1 MVHYVT
7 ILGQLR
13 GLNEV
18 LQGITYIPRAKRKY
32 QNLVKRNNDE
42 QCIFFIRQQLNGVKI
57 TKPIVIHYDF
67 YCQDKRH
74 DRMNIASA
82 TDKSFQ
88 DALQKCDIIKN
99 DGWDD
104 VINCTFSFYIDRDN
118 PRTEV
123 TITELEDYQK
133 EF

>member
-1 MVHYVT
+1 MVHNVT
-7 ILGQLR
+7 ILGQLK
-13 GLNEV
+13 GMNE
-18 LQGITYIPRAKRKY
+18 LLAGRMFNQRMKRY
-32 QNLVKRNNDE
+32 VNFVKRHNDE
-42 QCIFFIRQQLNGVKI
+42 QCVFFIRQQLNGVKI

-104 VINCTFSFYIDRDN
+104 VINCTFSFYIDREN

-123 TITELEDYQK
+123 TITELDNY
-133 EF
+133 

>member
-7 ILGQLR
+7 IQGQLK
-13 GLNEV
+13 GLNELLAGRMFNQRTHRYINYV
-18 LQGITYIPRAKRKY
+18 KQG
-32 QNLVKRNNDE
+32 NDR
-42 QCIFFIRQQLNGVKI
+42 QCVFFIREQLRGVKI
-57 TKPIVIHYDF
+57 TKPITIHYDF

-88 DALQKCDIIKN
+88 DALQKCDVIKN

-123 TITELEDYQK
+123 TITELDNY
-133 EF
+133 

>member
-1 MVHYVT
+1 MEHYVT

-18 LQGITYIPRAKRKY
+18 LQGITYLPKVRRY
-32 QNLVKRNNDE
+32 SNVVKRENDN

-88 DALQKCDIIKN
+88 DALQKCEVIKN

-104 VINCTFSFYIDRDN
+104 VINVTFNFYVDKEN

-133 EF
+133 EI

>member
-7 ILGQLR
+7 VLGQLS
-13 GLNEV
+13 GLNELLAGRMFV
-18 LQGITYIPRAKRKY
+18 PK
-32 QNLVKRNNDE
+32 VKRYVNRVKQNNDR
-42 QCIFFIRQQLNGVKI
+42 QCIYYIREQLKGVKI
-57 TKPIVIHYDF
+57 EKPITIHYEI
-67 YCQDKRH
+67 YAQDKRH

-88 DALQKCDIIKN
+88 DALQLCGVIKN

-104 VINCTFSFYIDRDN
+104 VINCTFDFKLDREN

-123 TITELEDYQK
+123 TITELE
-133 EF
+133 

>member
-1 MVHYVT
+1 
-7 ILGQLR
+7 
-13 GLNEV
+13 
-18 LQGITYIPRAKRKY
+18 
-32 QNLVKRNNDE
+32 
-42 QCIFFIRQQLNGVKI
+42 
-57 TKPIVIHYDF
+57 
-67 YCQDKRH
+67 
-74 DRMNIASA
+74 MNIASA

-104 VINCTFSFYIDRDN
+104 VINCTFSFYIDREN

-133 EF
+133 EI

>member
-1 MVHYVT
+1 MVHNVT
-7 ILGQLR
+7 ILGQLK
-13 GLNEV
+13 GMNE
-18 LQGITYIPRAKRKY
+18 LLAGRMFNQRMKRY
-32 QNLVKRNNDE
+32 VNFVKRHNDE
-42 QCIFFIRQQLNGVKI
+42 QCVFFIRQQLNGVKI
-57 TKPIVIHYDF
+57 TRPITIHYDF

-88 DALQKCDIIKN
+88 DALQKCGVIKN

-104 VINCTFSFYIDRDN
+104 VINCTFNFYIDREN

-123 TITELEDYQK
+123 TITEIEGD
-133 EF
+133 